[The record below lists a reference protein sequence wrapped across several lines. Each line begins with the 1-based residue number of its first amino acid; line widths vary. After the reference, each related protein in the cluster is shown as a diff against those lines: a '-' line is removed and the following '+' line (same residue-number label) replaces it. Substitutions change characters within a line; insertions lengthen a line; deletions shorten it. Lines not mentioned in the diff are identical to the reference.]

1 MPPLLLLLLLLL
13 PLSLLLLLRPALP
26 CRALLPCGAA
36 LRWRLWPSVDQ
47 QSDPKNALTADRL
60 TVPGCSPAAA
70 AFPPPEPELVLSSLR
85 KSNRTSST
93 LIVFFEGSKYI
104 SIFSKPAPASQ
115 PQPTKELMMMMM
127 MMHTTA
133 QTQHQ
138 YDTQRAGARARAR
151 GRRAR
156 GSGTYWLRLASWS
169 CWRRRHGRHLPNAHG
184 DRAAS
189 RGPANRQYTVHNQLS
204 SKHKQSRPP
213 SPATSRGVLCCCAS

>member
-36 LRWRLWPSVDQ
+36 LRRRLWPSVDQ

-115 PQPTKELMMMMM
+115 PQPTKELMMNDDA
-127 MMHTTA
+127 HTAA
-133 QTQHQ
+133 QTQHR
-138 YDTQRAGARARAR
+138 YDTQRAGARARA
-151 GRRAR
+151 G
-156 GSGTYWLRLASWS
+156 GQEGK
-169 CWRRRHGRHLPNAHG
+169 GQG
-184 DRAAS
+184 QGAAV
-189 RGPANRQYTVHNQLS
+189 RTG
-204 SKHKQSRPP
+204 
-213 SPATSRGVLCCCAS
+213 CA